1 MVRVVDVVLVALSA
15 WLAYLLRFRQPLLW
29 SYTDTVLVA
38 FICILTL
45 FLFPSL
51 GIYQSWR
58 GQKLGKMLWRLT
70 VAWTI
75 TVMLGLMIVFTIH
88 RSEDI
93 SRLWLGVWVVVAT
106 VLLMTSRIITYH
118 TLWSMRRKGFNLKAL
133 AVVGSTE
140 YGGSLIDLVRSA
152 PQAGFHPV
160 CVLDEAGA
168 MGARSSGVPVTT
180 RFEDIV
186 RLVRQRRIHEIWLAL
201 PLSEEQTIFRFVRE
215 FRNDFVNIRFMPDVR
230 TFPLFNHSISDI
242 LGIPSINLATS
253 RVSEL
258 ETVPK
263 LLFDRLFA
271 ATALLVLVPLFI
283 LLALMV
289 KLSSPGPVFFRQRRK
304 GADGREFNIYKFRSM
319 KLHSEVSGQLTQ
331 ARAFDSRITP
341 IGAFLRKTSLDELP
355 QFFNV
360 LRGEMSVVGPRPH
373 AIEHDN
379 LYKDLVDG
387 YMYRYRIKPGITGW
401 AQINGFRGETDKVE
415 KMAARVKYDLF
426 YIQNWS
432 FWLDIKIVLLTI
444 AKGFV
449 NKNAY

>member
-1 MVRVVDVVLVALSA
+1 MVRVFDVVLVALGA
-15 WLAYLLRFRQPLLW
+15 WLSYLFRFGQSLPWLD
-29 SYTDTVLVA
+29 TNTVLVA
-38 FICILTL
+38 FNCILTL

-58 GQKLGKMLWRLT
+58 GQRIGKMLWRLT
-70 VAWTI
+70 IAWI
-75 TVMLGLMIVFTIH
+75 IVVILGMLIVFSIH

-93 SRLWLGVWVVVAT
+93 SRLWLGAWIVMTIA
-106 VLLMTSRIITYH
+106 LLTTLRVITYY
-118 TLWSMRRKGFNLKAL
+118 TLWNMRRNGFNLKAL

-140 YGGSLIDLVRSA
+140 YGGVLVDLVRSA
-152 PQAGFHPV
+152 PQAGFRAV

-168 MGARSSGVPVTT
+168 VGARSSGVPVTT

-230 TFPLFNHSISDI
+230 TFPLFNHSISDV
-242 LGIPSINLATS
+242 LGIPSINFATS

-258 ETVPK
+258 GTTSK
-263 LLFDRLFA
+263 MLFDQMFA
-271 ATALLVLVPLFI
+271 ITTLITLIPVFI
-283 LLALMV
+283 LLAVLV
-289 KLSSPGPVFFRQRRK
+289 KLSSPGPVFFKQRRK
-304 GADGREFNIYKFRSM
+304 GVNGNEFNIYKFRSM
-319 KLHSEVSGQLTQ
+319 KLHSEEPGKLTQ
-331 ARAFDSRITP
+331 AKALDSRITP
-341 IGAFLRKTSLDELP
+341 IGTFLRKTSLDELP
-355 QFFNV
+355 QFINV

-373 AIEHDN
+373 AIEHDE
-379 LYKDLVDG
+379 LYKDQVDG

-401 AQINGFRGETDKVE
+401 AQINGYRGETDRVE
-415 KMAARVKYDLF
+415 KMAERVKYDLF

-444 AKGFV
+444 VKGFV
-449 NKNAY
+449 HKNAY